1 MRLAGGVRGIDVMS
15 PGPDSPHRLDKH
27 AVRRAFAKAS
37 GTYDETAVLQTE
49 VRTRLIERL
58 DYMRIAPAQIV
69 DVGSGTGCAATELT
83 RRYPGA
89 RLLQVDLS
97 EPMLRQ
103 ARERVSRWRR
113 WRGTSQFVAAD
124 AECLP
129 LADGSCDLVY
139 SNLALQWCNDLEA
152 ALREF
157 RRVLRPGGLLL
168 FTSFGP
174 DTLAELRQSW
184 AQADGNVHVSQFV
197 DMHDV
202 GDAMVRA
209 GLADP
214 VVDAERLTLTYD
226 TLKALMRDLKGI
238 GAVNAAVG
246 RSRGLTGK
254 ARMGAVVEAYER
266 LRTDGRLPATYEV
279 VYGHGWAPPTGANE
293 ERGTAEVALSELQRQ
308 KP

>member
-1 MRLAGGVRGIDVMS
+1 MS
-15 PGPDSPHRLDKH
+15 PEPDARHRLDKR
-27 AVRRAFAKAS
+27 AVRRAFARAS
-37 GTYDETAVLQTE
+37 GTYDETAVLQAE
-49 VRTRLIERL
+49 VRARLIERL
-58 DYMRIAPAQIV
+58 DYMRIAPRQIV
-69 DVGSGTGCAATELT
+69 DVGSGTGRAAAELT

-103 ARERVSRWRR
+103 ARGGVSRWRR
-113 WRGTSQFVAAD
+113 WRGTSQFAAAD

-129 LADGSCDLVY
+129 LVDDSCDLVF
-139 SNLALQWCNDLEA
+139 SNLALQWCNDLEV

-184 AQADGNVHVSQFV
+184 AQADGNVHVSQFA

-238 GAVNAAVG
+238 GAVNAAAG
-246 RSRGLTGK
+246 RPRGLTGK
-254 ARMGAVVEAYER
+254 ARMGAVMEAYER

-279 VYGHGWAPPTGANE
+279 VYGHGWVPTIGANQ